1 MARNSLKTTLAC
13 GGALAALTLAMTTA
27 AAAQQSPAANAET
40 QAPATAGQ
48 NDAPTPGAQDASGM
62 PNAPATKVPADPDAS
77 TATLKSAESNAP
89 AGETAAG
96 GDIVVTGS
104 RVANGFRTPTPVT
117 MASSEQLRETAPTNL
132 ADGLNQLPVFSG
144 STKTSSPSTTNSR
157 GGSSGQNLLNLRGLG
172 AQRTLVLLDG
182 RRLPATNS
190 SGSVDINILPQ
201 GLVSRVDVVTG
212 GASAA
217 YGSDA
222 VAGVVNFVLDTKLK
236 GFKAEAL
243 GGISTHGDLPS
254 AGGSLAYG
262 TSAMDDRLHF
272 VAGADYFYQ
281 KGLRADERT
290 KRDWFDDNAG
300 QIVNPVSGALPRNLI
315 IPSIRSSLGTYGGLI
330 SAGPLRGTQFLAGG
344 ATSPFNYGTITGTAF
359 QSGGDGARANIGLQ
373 PTQERYNGFV
383 RTEFEASPAAT
394 LFVEGLY
401 ARSHTNQ
408 GAFASQNVGSAAA
421 YTIYRDNAYLPTDVR
436 NRMVAANI
444 QSFQLGRFEG
454 ELPLAENESTIDVY
468 HASVGLRGS
477 LGGTWK
483 YDASYN
489 YGQSDQ
495 ELRSNNLT
503 IARNLYAAADAV
515 VNPANGQIVC
525 RSTLAGLDPGCTPRN
540 LFGPQAA
547 NQAVTDYVTGDNVL
561 NLRLRQQVAAAN
573 VRGDLGDSIQLAGP
587 IAVAAGLEFRK
598 ESARQVTDAL
608 SPTRINFTGIR
619 GGPSALNGRQ
629 GPYRF
634 FNPLPFSGKYDIFEQ
649 YLEVA
654 VPLLKDSAI
663 ARNLDLNG
671 AVRHAR
677 YSTSGS
683 VVTWKLGASWQLVDE
698 LRLRGTVSRDI
709 RAPNLLELYNPATQ
723 LNGNVVY
730 NGVTTPQVNFATG
743 NPNLQPEKANTLT
756 FGEVYQPSWAPGFQ
770 ASIDYYRIK
779 LKDAITTLAEQRVVD
794 ECAAGN
800 QVQCANITVLPSGAL
815 NILRPNL
822 NLANQTV
829 AGIDFEL
836 SYKTQLAGGDLNVRL
851 IGNHA
856 TRNDSETPGSPTR
869 EGLGETI
876 TPKWSGVLQA
886 TYAVDAF
893 SLFVQERFISA
904 AKLDATRIEGIDI
917 NDNSTPAV
925 FYTNVTGTYNLALG
939 GGKQQIYVSV
949 ANLFDRTPPLSPPPV
964 TTFTTAASS
973 AYDPIGRYIT
983 AGVRMSF

>member
-1 MARNSLKTTLAC
+1 M
-13 GGALAALTLAMTTA
+13 
-27 AAAQQSPAANAET
+27 
-40 QAPATAGQ
+40 
-48 NDAPTPGAQDASGM
+48 
-62 PNAPATKVPADPDAS
+62 
-77 TATLKSAESNAP
+77 
-89 AGETAAG
+89 
-96 GDIVVTGS
+96 
-104 RVANGFRTPTPVT
+104 
-117 MASSEQLRETAPTNL
+117 
-132 ADGLNQLPVFSG
+132 
-144 STKTSSPSTTNSR
+144 
-157 GGSSGQNLLNLRGLG
+157 
-172 AQRTLVLLDG
+172 
-182 RRLPATNS
+182 
-190 SGSVDINILPQ
+190 
-201 GLVSRVDVVTG
+201 
-212 GASAA
+212 
-217 YGSDA
+217 
-222 VAGVVNFVLDTKLK
+222 
-236 GFKAEAL
+236 
-243 GGISTHGDLPS
+243 
-254 AGGSLAYG
+254 
-262 TSAMDDRLHF
+262 
-272 VAGADYFYQ
+272 
-281 KGLRADERT
+281 
-290 KRDWFDDNAG
+290 
-300 QIVNPVSGALPRNLI
+300 
-315 IPSIRSSLGTYGGLI
+315 
-330 SAGPLRGTQFLAGG
+330 
-344 ATSPFNYGTITGTAF
+344 
-359 QSGGDGARANIGLQ
+359 
-373 PTQERYNGFV
+373 
-383 RTEFEASPAAT
+383 
-394 LFVEGLY
+394 
-401 ARSHTNQ
+401 
-408 GAFASQNVGSAAA
+408 
-421 YTIYRDNAYLPTDVR
+421 
-436 NRMVAANI
+436 
-444 QSFQLGRFEG
+444 
-454 ELPLAENESTIDVY
+454 AENESTIDVY

-547 NQAVTDYVTGDNVL
+547 NRAVTDYVTGDNVL

>member
-1 MARNSLKTTLAC
+1 MNRTLKGMIRQGT
-13 GGALAALTLAMTTA
+13 ALAPLALALALGA
-27 AAAQQSPAANAET
+27 ASAAQ
-40 QAPATAGQ
+40 
-48 NDAPTPGAQDASGM
+48 AQDA
-62 PNAPATKVPADPDAS
+62 APPAAEPASATPTDA
-77 TATLKSAESNAP
+77 AALDASAESSAP
-89 AGETAAG
+89 AASD

-104 RVANGFRTPTPVT
+104 RVANGFKTPTPVT
-117 MASSEQLRETAPTNL
+117 MASSEQLRVAAPTNL
-132 ADGLNQLPVFSG
+132 ADGLNQLPVFNG
-144 STKTSSPSTTNSR
+144 STKTSNPSTTNSR

-172 AQRTLVLLDG
+172 AQRTLILLDG

-190 SGSVDINILPQ
+190 GGSVDINILPQ

-243 GGISTHGDLPS
+243 TGISTHGDLPS
-254 AGGSLAYG
+254 FGGSFAFG
-262 TSAMDDRLHF
+262 TAGADDRLRL
-272 VAGADYFYQ
+272 VLGADYFYQ
-281 KGLRADERT
+281 KGLRADQKT
-290 KRDWFDDNAG
+290 HRDWFDDNAG
-300 QIVNPVSGALPRNLI
+300 QIVNPVAGARTLNLI
-315 IPSIRSSLGTYGGLI
+315 IPSIRSSIGTYGGLI
-330 SAGPLRGTQFLAGG
+330 SAGPLRGTQFLDGG
-344 ATSPFNYGTITGTAF
+344 RSAPFNYGTITGTAF

-373 PTQERYNGFV
+373 PTQERYNGFA
-383 RTEFEASPAAT
+383 RAEFDVSPAFTVFA
-394 LFVEGLY
+394 EGLY

-408 GAFASQNVGSAAA
+408 GAFVSQNVGSNAA
-421 YTIYRDNAYLPTDVR
+421 YTIYRDNAYLPADILA
-436 NRMVAANI
+436 RMIAANV

-454 ELPLAENESTIDVY
+454 ELPLVENESTIDVY
-468 HASVGLRGS
+468 HASVGARGD

-483 YDASYN
+483 WDASYN
-489 YGQSDQ
+489 FGQSDQ

-503 IARNLYAAADAV
+503 IARNLYASADAV
-515 VNPANGQIVC
+515 RAPSGQIVC

-540 LFGPQAA
+540 LFGPQAP
-547 NQAVTDYVTGDNVL
+547 NQAITDYVTGDNIL
-561 NLRLRQQVAAAN
+561 NLRLRQQVVAAN
-573 VRGDLGDSIQLAGP
+573 IRGDLGENIQLAGP
-587 IAVAAGLEFRK
+587 IAIAAGVEYRK
-598 ESARQVTDAL
+598 ETARQTTDEL

-619 GGPSALNGRQ
+619 GGPAALNGRQ

-634 FNPLPFSGKYDIFEQ
+634 FNPLPFSGEYDIREG

-654 VPLLKDSAI
+654 IPVLKDSAI
-663 ARNLDLNG
+663 AQSLDLNG
-671 AVRHAR
+671 AIRYAD
-677 YSTSGS
+677 YSTSGG
-683 VVTWKLGASWQLVDE
+683 VTTWKLGGSWQVNDAV
-698 LRLRGTVSRDI
+698 RFRGTWSQDI
-709 RAPNLLELYNPATQ
+709 RAPNLLELFNPATQ

-730 NGVTTPQVNFATG
+730 RGVTTPQVNFATG
-743 NPNLQPEKANTLT
+743 NPNLKPERARTLT
-756 FGEVYQPSWAPGFQ
+756 FGGVYQAGWLPGFQ
-770 ASIDYYRIK
+770 ASVDYYKIK

-800 QVQCANITVLPSGAL
+800 QTQCANITLLPSGSL
-815 NILRPNL
+815 SILRPNL
-822 NLANQTV
+822 NLAEQTV

-836 SYKTQLAGGDLNVRL
+836 GYRTEFAGGDLNVRL

-856 TRNDSETPGSPTR
+856 TRNDSQTPGSPLR

-886 TYAVDAF
+886 NWSNDAF

-925 FYTNVTGTYNLALG
+925 FYTNVTATYNLNLG
-939 GGKQQIYVSV
+939 GGKQQIYLSV
-949 ANLFDRTPPLSPPPV
+949 ANLFDRDPPLSPPPV

-983 AGVRMSF
+983 AGVRVSF